1 MQGQHTRRSDCLSRC
16 TQGNLIAIRMQ
27 KERNIRSSA
36 SLHRLCSTAGV
47 CRSRKSWTLWLQAV
61 QHCLC
66 VSRKRVLA
74 VRSIFGQISIFS
86 SVAPV
91 LRILLWRDVEFLSG
105 EGRAGSV
112 VSGGGSANST
122 APGAI
127 TAFPSAYEE
136 LPPPVALSLL
146 ACEQFAIAGNLLP
159 PPGSSSLLSGAPVH
173 FTFRTLLDSIF
184 LCSIVCKSML

>member
-91 LRILLWRDVEFLSG
+91 LRILLWRDAEFPSV

-112 VSGGGSANST
+112 VSRGGNASST
-122 APGAI
+122 AAGDI
-127 TAFPSAYEE
+127 TAFPSASEE
-136 LPPPVALSLL
+136 LASLLACEELAIAGNPLPPPVA
-146 ACEQFAIAGNLLP
+146 
-159 PPGSSSLLSGAPVH
+159 SSMRSGAPVH
-173 FTFRTLLDSIF
+173 FTFRTLSDSIF
-184 LCSIVCKSML
+184 FCSIVSKSMQ